1 VICTSIADLVAT
13 AIILGVT
20 SQFLIFREFHPL
32 AASLVGPVLIAVP
45 YSLSRAGESNGPW
58 AAQAE
63 CKILVNCGNCLY
75 WFMAL
80 WYTRCSSPL
89 ACGSITAI

>member
-1 VICTSIADLVAT
+1 MRLEGWCGPAICTSLADLVAI

-32 AASLVGPVLIAVP
+32 AASLVGRVLTAVP

-63 CKILVNCGNCLY
+63 L
-75 WFMAL
+75 
-80 WYTRCSSPL
+80 
-89 ACGSITAI
+89 